1 MKKLIPL
8 IFLLFSS
15 FSYSADFTWSVYGEP
30 TVTASTPTATC
41 NNLVSKYKINDPSV
55 AFHSVSMVSVI
66 SYNCNYSNSIATY
79 YGRAFDTAGMSRNGN
94 TCPVGT
100 TYNETTGLC
109 DAPPPPPPIVCV
121 IGQITPDCPPVVC
134 TDPAGTIGWGMTCP
148 VTSNVTDY
156 GCITNG
162 DPHLCDPDFPL
173 NAGNG
178 TSSGSG
184 VNEGK
189 TGGGGTIVSETGNK
203 NINEGSNATPLG
215 TTSGSS
221 MSGGASGGTSSGGSS
236 GNSGIVP
243 SKGSNTPMSD
253 FCTVY
258 PDDPACTTWTKTKL
272 GDLCAHGGAPDP
284 VIGCDY
290 NYVPP
295 LSTCPSGQV
304 PDRNGV
310 CTTPP
315 TKSIATPPPNYV
327 PPTTPPPPTYPS
339 NTTTNNTTST
349 TTTYTNVGGATTIQV
364 NIEPTPDNSANDC
377 DPTASNYVDCLIA
390 SNAMPAH
397 TTNTPT
403 SFSQSVSMF
412 YSRISSSPLVSSFS
426 SVANIIPDGSG
437 ACSDFSIDLSATLIN
452 QVVST
457 SIICQLAEMI
467 RPVIFAFML
476 VFYTII
482 AFRIL
487 LSA

>member
-1 MKKLIPL
+1 MKKSFVLI
-8 IFLLFSS
+8 LLFFSMNVFAVEFYWSS
-15 FSYSADFTWSVYGEP
+15 DGYVGGSPAEACQAWASAHNY
-30 TVTASTPTATC
+30 
-41 NNLVSKYKINDPSV
+41 LIVS
-55 AFHSVSMVSVI
+55 SVSMQNLTT
-66 SYNCNYSNSIATY
+66 YKCNYQNQPSSTY
-79 YGRAFDTAGMSRNGN
+79 TWAYRYGDS
-94 TCPVGT
+94 CPSGK
-100 TYNETTGLC
+100 TYNSATGLC
-109 DAPPPPPPIVCV
+109 DTPAPPPPPACV
-121 IGQITPDCPPVVC
+121 VGQITADCPPVVC

-148 VTSNVTDY
+148 VTSNLHDY

-162 DPHLCDPDFPL
+162 DAHLCDPEYPL

-184 VNEGK
+184 TQEGK
-189 TGGGGTIVSETGNK
+189 VGGGGTITSETGNK
-203 NINEGSNATPLG
+203 NINSGSNATPLG

-221 MSGGASGGTSSGGSS
+221 MSGGGSGGTSSGGFS
-236 GNSGIVP
+236 GNSGLVP

-258 PDDPACTTWTKTKL
+258 PDDVACTTWTKTKL

-295 LSTCPSGQV
+295 TATCPAGQV
-304 PDRNGV
+304 PDRYGA

-315 TKSIATPPPNYV
+315 TKTIATPPSNYV

-377 DPTASNYVDCLIA
+377 DPTASNYVDCLIG
-390 SNAMPAH
+390 SNAMPSH
-397 TTNTPT
+397 TTSTP
-403 SFSQSVSMF
+403 SNFSQSVSNF
-412 YSRISSSPLVSSFS
+412 KNRISASPFVSSFS
-426 SVANIIPDGSG
+426 SIANIIPDGAG
-437 ACSDFSIDLSATLIN
+437 ACSDFSIDLSGTPIG

-457 SIICQLAEMI
+457 SVICDLSEYI
-467 RPVIFAFML
+467 RPFIGAVML
-476 VFYTII
+476 VFYTLV
-482 AFRIL
+482 AFRIV
-487 LSA
+487 ATA

>member
-1 MKKLIPL
+1 MQVRR
-8 IFLLFSS
+8 
-15 FSYSADFTWSVYGEP
+15 T
-30 TVTASTPTATC
+30 
-41 NNLVSKYKINDPSV
+41 
-55 AFHSVSMVSVI
+55 
-66 SYNCNYSNSIATY
+66 
-79 YGRAFDTAGMSRNGN
+79 
-94 TCPVGT
+94 
-100 TYNETTGLC
+100 
-109 DAPPPPPPIVCV
+109 
-121 IGQITPDCPPVVC
+121 
-134 TDPAGTIGWGMTCP
+134 
-148 VTSNVTDY
+148 
-156 GCITNG
+156 
-162 DPHLCDPDFPL
+162 
-173 NAGNG
+173 
-178 TSSGSG
+178 
-184 VNEGK
+184 
-189 TGGGGTIVSETGNK
+189 
-203 NINEGSNATPLG
+203 
-215 TTSGSS
+215 TTSECGSLSWSCWSGDTSKTMGAPSS

-295 LSTCPSGQV
+295 LSTCPTGQV

-315 TKSIATPPPNYV
+315 TKTIATPPPNYV

-377 DPTASNYVDCLIA
+377 DPTAANYVDCLIG

-397 TTNTPT
+397 TTTTPT
-403 SFSQSVSMF
+403 NISQSVSNF
-412 YSRISSSPLVSSFS
+412 KNRISSSQLVSSFS

-437 ACSDFSIDLSATLIN
+437 VCSDFSIDLSGTLIG

-457 SIICQLAEMI
+457 SIICQLAELV

-482 AFRIL
+482 AFRIV